1 MDYKQ
6 ALNSWLIDS
15 KEYLA
20 GKTFEYVME
29 KYGLKREQIIR
40 LAGNES
46 TIGTS
51 PLAVKAAQGAS
62 ANSNYYDEPA
72 SESLIAALENKF
84 RADGVNMDELGI
96 VVGNGMDSVI
106 EHLLMLFCNGSS
118 SIIDLS
124 PTFIYYDY
132 AARRAGVEVIQ
143 VKRDAEFNIDA
154 TKILAAVKANT
165 KIVFL
170 CSPNNPDGSIIDLAT
185 IEYLAKEL
193 DSRNIILFVDHAYI
207 EFSDRQKYDAKNL
220 VAKYSNVVVG
230 YTFSK
235 AYALAGFRV
244 GYGLMSKT
252 LQRKYLSLIT
262 PFLCTRASIAA
273 AQAALKDTEHFNKI
287 VNNNKQERPLIMAGL
302 KKLGYKVY
310 ESETNFVLFSGTQ
323 SSSVLIE
330 KLMAQGVIIRAIPY
344 VNEFALRVTVGT
356 KSENEKFLEALANV

>member
-51 PLAVKAAQGAS
+51 PRAIAAATEAVKS
-62 ANSNYYDEPA
+62 SNYYDEPA
-72 SESLIAALENKF
+72 SESLITALEYKF
-84 RADGVNMDELGI
+84 EADGINIDELGI

-106 EHLLMLFCNGSS
+106 EHLLMLFTNNSS
-118 SIIDLS
+118 SIVDMS

-132 AARRAGVEVIQ
+132 AARRAGLEVIQ
-143 VKRDAEFNIDA
+143 VRRDEYFSIDVE
-154 TKILAAVKANT
+154 KVLAAVKKNT

-193 DSRNIILFVDHAYI
+193 NQKNIILFVDHAYI
-207 EFSDRQKYDAKNL
+207 EFTDRKQYDARVL
-220 VAKYSNVVVG
+220 VEKYSNVVVG

-244 GYGLMSKT
+244 GYALMSKA

-273 AQAALKDTEHFNKI
+273 AKAALLDMEHFNKI
-287 VNNNKQERPLIMAGL
+287 LANNEIGRTFLSQEL
-302 KKLGYKVY
+302 KRLGYKVY
-310 ESETNFVLFSGTQ
+310 NSQANFILFSGAQLSNLMT
-323 SSSVLIE
+323 E

-344 VNEFALRVTVGT
+344 VSEYALRVTIGT
-356 KSENEKFLEALANV
+356 ESENRKFIKAMTNV

>member
-6 ALNSWLIDS
+6 ALNSWLLDG
-15 KEYLA
+15 KEYIP

-51 PLAVKAAQGAS
+51 TKAIAAANEAVKS
-62 ANSNYYDEPA
+62 SNYYDEPA
-72 SESLIAALENKF
+72 SESLIQALEHKF
-84 RADGVNMDELGI
+84 TVDGINMDHLGI

-106 EHLLMLFCNGSS
+106 DHLLMLFTDSSS
-118 SIIDLS
+118 SIIDMS

-132 AARRAGVEVIQ
+132 TARRAGVEVIQ
-143 VKRDAEFNIDA
+143 VKRDDHFKIDA
-154 TKILAAVKANT
+154 KKVLAAVQANT

-170 CSPNNPDGSIIDLAT
+170 CSPNNPDGSIIDLET

-193 DSRNIILFVDHAYI
+193 NQKHIILFVDHAYI
-207 EFSDRQKYDAKNL
+207 EFTDRKKYDARVL
-220 VAKYSNVVVG
+220 VEKYSNIVVG

-244 GYGLMSKT
+244 GYGLMSKE
-252 LQRKYLSLIT
+252 LQNKYLSLIT

-273 AQAALKDTEHFNKI
+273 AKAALKDTEHFNKI
-287 VNNNKQERPLIMAGL
+287 LANNDEGRALLSQEL
-302 KKLGYKVY
+302 KSLGYKVY
-310 ESETNFVLFSGTQ
+310 DSEANFLLFSGTQ
-323 SSSVLIE
+323 TAAVMTE

-344 VNEFALRVTVGT
+344 VNEYALRVTVGT
-356 KSENEKFLEALANV
+356 KNENQKFLKAVANV